1 MKKLYLRL
9 SECELILLKDY
20 TWKAGT
26 KTYRKAIE
34 KLIEEDAVSVL
45 CIISSIEKH
54 IRKTAVNFRQMES
67 FMQKKDT
74 ILTEEIANTIATAIQ
89 SISRFT
95 SSILSNIQRGSG
107 ERFEVQIR
115 LEDETK
121 ETLKKMKK
129 TGCFRTY
136 DAFIRFMLTT
146 HFTDV
151 NFDKLESCFDTI
163 KNTSNIFNHVA
174 HSYHINHSV
183 DLTRLRQIMPKY
195 QGAIGVVIEM
205 IGG

>member
-1 MKKLYLRL
+1 MEKLYLRL

-20 TWKAGT
+20 TWKADT
-26 KTYRKAIE
+26 KTYKKTIE

-54 IRKTAVNFRQMES
+54 LRKTAVNFRQMES

-74 ILTEEIANTIATAIQ
+74 ILTEEITNIIATAIQ

-107 ERFEVQIR
+107 DRFEVQIR

-121 ETLKKMKK
+121 ETLKQMKK
-129 TGCFRTY
+129 SGWFRTY
-136 DAFIRFMLTT
+136 DALLRYMLYT
-146 HFTDV
+146 HFEYMDM
-151 NFDKLESCFDTI
+151 NKLELCFSII
-163 KNTSNIFNHVA
+163 KETGFIFNHEA
-174 HSYHINHSV
+174 HSYHITHFV
-183 DLTRLRQIMPKY
+183 DVTKLRQIMPEY
-195 QGAIGVVIEM
+195 QRALDEVIEI